1 MTANVEAKGR
11 CPVNL
16 IDVGGDDYYVHP
28 EASHRLSLS
37 PSAFLEVPRG
47 SPATDLVGCTVVD
60 WTQDHFTE
68 DDLTDIATNFASHD
82 DVWSSSFLASEIN
95 PYLQNRY
102 SLTGAFL

>member
-1 MTANVEAKGR
+1 MIADVEAKGR

-16 IDVGGDDYYVHP
+16 IDFGGDDYYVHP
-28 EASHRLSLS
+28 KPSRRLSLS
-37 PSAFLEVPRG
+37 PSAFLEVPYG

-82 DVWSSSFLASEIN
+82 DVWNPGFLASKII

-102 SLTGAFL
+102 SLTNALF